1 MRIGVLGTGTVGRV
15 IGARLV
21 ALGNEVTI
29 GTRDVDTL
37 LASTEVN
44 QITQETFADWH
55 AKNPQV
61 SLGTF
66 TEAAEHGELVV
77 NATNGA
83 GSLDALRAA
92 GEHHLDGKVLIDIA
106 TPLSSSGGMPPTLF
120 VSNTDSLGEQ
130 IQRAFPAVRV
140 VKALNTM
147 NAFVMADPSLLAG
160 GDHSVFVCGNDD
172 QAKEQVAEILRSFG
186 WRDVI
191 DLGDITSARGTES
204 YLPLWL
210 RLWGALQ
217 APMFNIKV
225 VR

>member
-1 MRIGVLGTGTVGRV
+1 MKIGVLGTGTVGRV
-15 IGARLV
+15 IGARFV
-21 ALGNEVTI
+21 ALGHDVAM

-37 LASTEVN
+37 LASTEAN
-44 QITQETFADWH
+44 HITQETFADWH
-55 AKNPQV
+55 AKNPEV
-61 SLGTF
+61 SLGSF
-66 TEAAEHGELVV
+66 AEAAEHGQLLV

-92 GEHHLDGKVLIDIA
+92 SEHHLDGKVLIDIA
-106 TPLSSSGGMPPTLF
+106 NPLDPSSGMPPLLF

-130 IQRAFPAVRV
+130 IQRAFPGVRV

-147 NAFVMADPSLLAG
+147 NAFVMADPSLVAD
-160 GDHSVFVCGNDD
+160 GDHSVFLCGNDA
-172 QAKEQVAEILRSFG
+172 QAKEEVAEILRSFG

-191 DLGDITSARGTES
+191 DLGDITSARGAES

-210 RLWGALQ
+210 RLWGALRV
-217 APMFNIKV
+217 PMFNIKV

>member
-15 IGARLV
+15 IGARLL

-37 LASTEVN
+37 LTSTEVN

-106 TPLSSSGGMPPTLF
+106 NPLDSSGGMPPTLF

-172 QAKEQVAEILRSFG
+172 QAKKQVAEILRSFG

>member
-15 IGARLV
+15 IGARFV
-21 ALGNEVTI
+21 ALGHDVAM

-37 LASTEVN
+37 LASREAN
-44 QITQETFADWH
+44 QITQQTFADWH
-55 AKNPQV
+55 AMNPEV
-61 SLGTF
+61 SLGSF
-66 TEAAEHGELVV
+66 AEAAEHGELLV

-83 GSLDALRAA
+83 GSVDALRAA
-92 GEHHLDGKVLIDIA
+92 GEQNLDGKVLIDIA
-106 TPLSSSGGMPPTLF
+106 NPLDPSSGMLPTLF

-130 IQRAFPAVRV
+130 IQRAFPGVRV

-147 NAFVMADPSLLAG
+147 NAFVMADPSLVAD
-160 GDHSVFVCGNDD
+160 GDHSVFVCGNDA

-191 DLGDITSARGTES
+191 DLGDITSARGAES

-217 APMFNIKV
+217 VPMFNIKV

>member
-92 GEHHLDGKVLIDIA
+92 GEHHLDGKVLIDSAI
-106 TPLSSSGGMPPTLF
+106 PLDAAGGMPPTLF

>member
-15 IGARLV
+15 IGARLL

-29 GTRDVDTL
+29 GTRDVATL
-37 LASTEVN
+37 LTSTAVN

-106 TPLSSSGGMPPTLF
+106 NPLDSSGGMPPTLF

>member
-15 IGARLV
+15 IGARFV
-21 ALGNEVTI
+21 ALGHDVTM

-37 LASTEVN
+37 LASREAN
-44 QITQETFADWH
+44 QITQQTFAEWH
-55 AKNPQV
+55 AKNPEV
-61 SLGTF
+61 SLGSF
-66 TEAAEHGELVV
+66 AEAAEHGELLV

-83 GSLDALRAA
+83 ASIDALRAA
-92 GEHHLDGKVLIDIA
+92 GEQNLDGKVLIDIA
-106 TPLSSSGGMPPTLF
+106 NPLDPSGSMPPSLF

-130 IQRAFPAVRV
+130 IQGALPGVRV

-147 NAFVMADPSLLAG
+147 NAFVMADPSLVAD
-160 GDHSVFVCGNDD
+160 GDHSVFVCGNDAD
-172 QAKEQVAEILRSFG
+172 AKEQVTEILRSFG

-191 DLGDITSARGTES
+191 DLGDITSARGVES

-217 APMFNIKV
+217 VPMFNIKV